1 MNDHPILT
9 RRLKVYCEVEGKA
22 LPPPVEIFTGREK
35 R

>member
-1 MNDHPILT
+1 MNNQLILT
-9 RRLKVYCEVEGKA
+9 RYLKMCCEVEGKA